1 MSKSSEM
8 RRIITKN
15 QISVHEASLLPSR
28 LLTLWKEACES
39 LIVMLECERILITSS
54 EVKKVVM
61 DDILMA
67 KKNLST
73 IKGMETLNNNKLGNI
88 ILN

>member
-1 MSKSSEM
+1 MSKEAKM
-8 RRIITKN
+8 RVLITKN
-15 QISVHEASLLPSR
+15 ELSVHEVSLMPSR

>member
-1 MSKSSEM
+1 MSKEAKM
-8 RRIITKN
+8 RVLITKN
-15 QISVHEASLLPSR
+15 ELSVHEVS
-28 LLTLWKEACES
+28 
-39 LIVMLECERILITSS
+39 ERILITSS

>member
-1 MSKSSEM
+1 MSKSSEI
-8 RRIITKN
+8 RRIITKH

-28 LLTLWKEACES
+28 LLGLWKEACES
-39 LIVMLECERILITSS
+39 LIVMLECEQILITSS

-73 IKGMETLNNNKLGNI
+73 IKGMETLNNNKLGDI